1 MVSAPSVSDLER
13 NLSLSAG
20 MKWTDLRRRTL
31 EEERWRQERCGGCSK
46 RFVACFKNSVVDMVV
61 CSDQVATIMV
71 VSILIVFSR
80 TN

>member
-31 EEERWRQERCGGCSK
+31 EEERWRQESGGCSK
-46 RFVACFKNSVVDMVV
+46 RFVACFKNSVVD
-61 CSDQVATIMV
+61 IM
-71 VSILIVFSR
+71 FFGWW
-80 TN
+80 

>member
-31 EEERWRQERCGGCSK
+31 EEEERWRQESGGCSK
-46 RFVACFKNSVVDMVV
+46 RFVACFKNSVVD
-61 CSDQVATIMV
+61 IM
-71 VSILIVFSR
+71 FFGWW
-80 TN
+80 